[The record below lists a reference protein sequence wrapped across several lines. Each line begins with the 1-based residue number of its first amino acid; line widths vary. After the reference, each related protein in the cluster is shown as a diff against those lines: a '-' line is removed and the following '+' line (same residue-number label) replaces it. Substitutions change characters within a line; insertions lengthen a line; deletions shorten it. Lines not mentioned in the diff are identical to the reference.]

1 MYKISNTVL
10 WINYERDELTRIN
23 CDMNGIIT
31 VDKLRLIKELMGL
44 TEGMGST
51 LKYIGF

>member
-1 MYKISNTVL
+1 M
-10 WINYERDELTRIN
+10 NYRITRIN

-31 VDKLRLIKELMGL
+31 VKKLILIKELMGL
-44 TEGMGST
+44 TQGMGST